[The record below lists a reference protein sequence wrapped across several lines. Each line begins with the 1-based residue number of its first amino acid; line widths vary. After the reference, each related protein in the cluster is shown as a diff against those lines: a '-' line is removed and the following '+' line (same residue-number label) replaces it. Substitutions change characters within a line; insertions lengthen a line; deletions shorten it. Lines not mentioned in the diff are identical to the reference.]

1 LLGKKLVGKRDEGES
16 YMAFERFS
24 GLGREKF
31 QKIVNEL
38 TRGIPAQ
45 TVARLVHQWGDAQ
58 DVREETLAKQLK
70 RLHTAITNGAFGG
83 DLAQQAKE
91 KAIVRIMWLHG
102 STLNCLD
109 ALIEVAIVQRTR
121 VLTLYEHEQAS
132 GKHIAGLNAVIND
145 YRDLLVAIQ
154 KVKFDLGLDE
164 FKRGIPV
171 RASETSVTSP
181 DGVTVRRQ
189 VLEAYSTLEEVITRR
204 CSVPVSEVD
213 ASRIGIQLQ
222 N

>member
-1 LLGKKLVGKRDEGES
+1 
-16 YMAFERFS
+16 MAFGRFS
-24 GLGREKF
+24 RLGREKF

-83 DLAQQAKE
+83 DLAQQARE

-121 VLTLYEHEQAS
+121 VLTLYEHEQVS
-132 GKHIAGLNAVIND
+132 GKHITGLNAVIND

-154 KVKFDLGLDE
+154 RIKFDLGMDE
-164 FKRGIPV
+164 YKRSIPV
-171 RASETSVTSP
+171 RSQEASVVTFT
-181 DGVTVRRQ
+181 DGSTVNRQ
-189 VLEAYSTLEEVITRR
+189 VLEAYSTLEEVMSRR
-204 CSVPVSEVD
+204 GLPASELD
-213 ASRIGIQLQ
+213 ANEVGL
-222 N
+222 